1 MHGNEPHETDPE
13 PAGPTVPE
21 PPEPIDGQRIVE
33 ESIERSRTAAT
44 EWGHGWIPGEKGSEE
59 R

>member
-1 MHGNEPHETDPE
+1 MHGNEPHRYDPE
-13 PAGPTVPE
+13 PAGPPVPE
-21 PPEPIDGQRIVE
+21 TPEPLDGQRIVE

-44 EWGHGWIPGEKGSEE
+44 EWDRGWTPEEEGSEQ